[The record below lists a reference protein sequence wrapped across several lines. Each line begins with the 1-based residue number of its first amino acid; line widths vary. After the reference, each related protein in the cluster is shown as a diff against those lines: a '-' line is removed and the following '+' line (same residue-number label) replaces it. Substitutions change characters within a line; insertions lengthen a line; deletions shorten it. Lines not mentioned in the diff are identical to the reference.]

1 MKTLLVLASL
11 AAALSLAGVASA
23 AAGDG
28 AIVTNDANCIDAS
41 PFAVWCSA
49 VRLTTKLTTTPSGN
63 TMLVTN
69 GRVSTSATFPFL
81 GCTHTVTTPEH
92 EVWLMRDG
100 ELVAESRRS
109 VSTTTF
115 GCGGA
120 VLTCTETAALHY
132 ANGEVQIQRYDAAC
146 TTE

>member
-23 AAGDG
+23 AGDG
-28 AIVTNDANCIDAS
+28 AIVTNDAYCIDAS
-41 PFAVWCSA
+41 PFAVWCSS

-63 TMLVTN
+63 TILTTN
-69 GRVSTSATFPFL
+69 GTFATSATFPFL
-81 GCTHTVTTPEH
+81 GCTHTVTSPEH
-92 EVWLMRDG
+92 EVWLMREG
-100 ELVAESRRS
+100 ELVVESRLMS
-109 VSTTTF
+109 STTTF

-120 VLTCTETAALHY
+120 VLTCTTRAALHY
-132 ANGEVQIQRYDAAC
+132 ANGDVQIQRYDAAC